1 LHHLIFS
8 LLLAG
13 TSTALAQEQPR
24 MVGGLIAPAEVVIY
38 IQSDLKRTD
47 FVQPLVCALQ
57 RVLTAPSLCKL

>member
-1 LHHLIFS
+1 
-8 LLLAG
+8 
-13 TSTALAQEQPR
+13 

>member
-1 LHHLIFS
+1 MRGGLVDAIKDI
-8 LLLAG
+8 
-13 TSTALAQEQPR
+13 TDQLAQEQPR